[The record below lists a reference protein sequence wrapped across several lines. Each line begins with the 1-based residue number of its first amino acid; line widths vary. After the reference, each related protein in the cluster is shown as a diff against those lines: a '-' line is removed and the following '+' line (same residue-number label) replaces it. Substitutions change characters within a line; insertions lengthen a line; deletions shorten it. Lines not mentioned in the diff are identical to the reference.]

1 MTEAERLL
9 LLNLRVGSYGDEV
22 DADTPIVTAAI
33 MMKAA
38 LAAII
43 DKLVGMVENFINVL
57 INIV

>member
-1 MTEAERLL
+1 MTEAERPL
-9 LLNLRVGSYGDEV
+9 LLNLYVGSYDDEA

-43 DKLVGMVENFINVL
+43 DKLVGMVEHFINVL